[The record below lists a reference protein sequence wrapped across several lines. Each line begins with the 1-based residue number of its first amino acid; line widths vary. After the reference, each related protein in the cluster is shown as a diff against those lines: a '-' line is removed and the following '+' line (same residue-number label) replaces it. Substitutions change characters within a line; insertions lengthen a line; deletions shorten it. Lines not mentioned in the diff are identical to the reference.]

1 MQDVRFKYDADL
13 THFVKFALRGLV
25 QEIDDIQ
32 DKILFFVR
40 TTMFPSYVNELY
52 SKNTINMRCAA
63 LLEFLV
69 KYKGSITI
77 QQLRDKKDP
86 IIRALYDRIKT
97 HKTIQR
103 DIDTMVKEGVLV
115 VKDDVLMPN
124 VFIMEQFEG

>member
-1 MQDVRFKYDADL
+1 
-13 THFVKFALRGLV
+13 
-25 QEIDDIQ
+25 
-32 DKILFFVR
+32 
-40 TTMFPSYVNELY
+40 MFLSYVNELY

-103 DIDTMVKEGVLV
+103 DIDTMVREGVLV

-124 VFIMEQFEG
+124 VFIMERFEG